1 MELKGNISLHYLV
14 NKAAVGRMHASF
26 HHIRWSPL
34 GPAAEGARC
43 PVKPH
48 PCSHHGEPLQ
58 DPVPL
63 ECAPSSSLWPRG
75 RSPQAA
81 EAAVT
86 PSNSETKDQHTTQTH
101 TLHCPVIIVNTSIMA
116 SNIMSLKLCALLWAE
131 EGLENVLDL
140 QDFPQLKPSEGI
152 CTHICICRAATKS
165 PVMSEIFWSL
175 KPDLRR
181 DQMSVFLLRS
191 LESQ

>member
-1 MELKGNISLHYLV
+1 MPRFTTLGDHHSDRQQKEPVALWNLTPALTMVSLS
-14 NKAAVGRMHASF
+14 R
-26 HHIRWSPL
+26 
-34 GPAAEGARC
+34 
-43 PVKPH
+43 
-48 PCSHHGEPLQ
+48 
-58 DPVPL
+58 
-63 ECAPSSSLWPRG
+63 
-75 RSPQAA
+75 
-81 EAAVT
+81 T
-86 PSNSETKDQHTTQTH
+86 PSLSNVPPPALCGPGADRPRLQGQLWRHLTVRRKTSTPHTH

-116 SNIMSLKLCALLWAE
+116 SNIMSLKLCALLGAE